1 MMRFGVL
8 GPLQVTGT
16 DDEDVALP
24 GAGPRV
30 VLAVL
35 LVHANRPVPVD
46 AIVEAVWR
54 GQPPRSWASNVQT
67 YVSRLRHALPGL
79 DVRYT
84 DGAYRLQLDPSALDL
99 TEFWTDVDAGRKCL
113 AEGEHARAV
122 VRFRA
127 ALGRW
132 RGEPLADVTV
142 PALAPELRRLAEERL
157 IATEDC
163 VDAELAAGR
172 HADLLGELRT
182 LVAQY
187 PARERLRAQLMLALA
202 RSGRARDATATYLA
216 GPREPGPELRRLHA
230 AVQRGEVTVPR
241 PAAIRTPFPV
251 FLLPPDVP
259 NLTGRGA
266 LIADLLAHLGN
277 GTAAPLVS
285 VEGQPGVGKTA
296 FAVHLAHRARG
307 GFPDGQLYG
316 DLAGGSR
323 HPRDPLDVLAEW
335 LHTLGLAGTAIPA
348 GLEARAAAYRAR
360 LADRRVLVVL
370 DDAADPA
377 QVRPLLP
384 GTPGSAVVVTSR
396 SRLPGLTVTASRS
409 LVPLRGTESRALL
422 AAALGHARV
431 AAERAAADRI
441 AVACGHLPLAL
452 RVATAGHDNGLA
464 PLADRLDALATPESP
479 VHGAV
484 ALRYAAL
491 DPLDRKVLRRLALLG
506 PLDTA
511 DWAIAALLDQPECDA
526 LTGRL
531 VAAGLLDPA
540 GRDAAGQPRFRL
552 HELIRGYARERATDD
567 DADPDTVLRRLAHRA
582 AHLIELATTA
592 VPHPVTMPR
601 LHPAAGPV
609 ELPAHLTERVT
620 RDPLGWLSAERPA
633 FVTTA
638 VRACR
643 HGRYRD
649 AALLLDRLVSYL
661 LAENRTADLSRIACA
676 VRDSADAAGDERTAT
691 WARVVLGRAAGE
703 AGQAALRRAVI
714 DSEQGGY
721 PDLLAWA
728 LLGLSGCERSTGPD
742 TAEAPLDAARRAATR
757 FAELGD
763 VAGHTQALR
772 AAALALLMLGRSRE
786 AEQTA
791 ADGVR
796 LARQL
801 GDPLHLANLLSTHG
815 TVLLALREPQ
825 RAGRAVHG
833 ALGLL
838 RAFGAQEAV
847 CYVLG
852 QLGRVSAA
860 LGERARAQ
868 RHLAEARAIALV
880 LDQPIQAT
888 LLLRDIAASWL
899 GEGRADEAVPV
910 LRRCVRTLVDL
921 GQRRR
926 AAVTQR
932 VLAAAYDTLGNGVA
946 AASATADAEALAGP
960 LDEQAAEQLRQVLS
974 LTR

>member
-1 MMRFGVL
+1 LHVE
-8 GPLQVTGT
+8 GT

-46 AIVEAVWR
+46 TLVEAVWR
-54 GQPPRSWASNVQT
+54 GQPPRSWASNIQT
-67 YVSRLRHALPGL
+67 YVSRLRHALPGI

-84 DGAYRLQLDPSALDL
+84 DGAYRLHLDPSALDL

-113 AEGEHARAV
+113 AEGDHARAV

-132 RGEPLADVTV
+132 RGEPLADVPV

-157 IATEDC
+157 TVTEEC
-163 VDAELAAGR
+163 LDAELAAGR

-182 LVAQY
+182 LVAGH
-187 PARERLRAQLMLALA
+187 PARDRLRAQLMLALA
-202 RSGRARDATATYLA
+202 RSGRARDALAVYLEA
-216 GPREPGPELRRLHA
+216 PGEPGPELRRLHA

-241 PAAIRTPFPV
+241 PVAVRTPFPV
-251 FLLPPDVP
+251 CLLPPDVP

-266 LIADLLAHLGN
+266 LVADLLAHLGHG
-277 GTAAPLVS
+277 GTAPPLVA
-285 VEGQPGVGKTA
+285 VDGRPGVGKTA
-296 FAVHLAHRARG
+296 FVVHLAHRARA

-335 LHTLGLAGTAIPA
+335 LHALGLTGTAIPA

-370 DDAADPA
+370 DNAADPA

-396 SRLPGLTVTASRS
+396 TRLPGLTPTAART

-441 AVACGHLPLAL
+441 AAACGHLPLAL
-452 RVATAGHDNGLA
+452 RIAAAGRDDRLT
-464 PLADRLDALATPESP
+464 PLADRLDALASPESP
-479 VHGAV
+479 VRAGI

-491 DPLDRKVLRRLALLG
+491 DPAARRALRRLALLG

-511 DWAIAALLDQPECDA
+511 GWAIAALLDQPECDA
-526 LTGRL
+526 LIGRL
-531 VAAGLLDPA
+531 VEAGLLDPA

-552 HELIRGYARERATDD
+552 HELIRGYARERASDD
-567 DADPDTVLRRLAHRA
+567 DESPDTVLGRLTGRA
-582 AHLIELATTA
+582 TALVGLATA
-592 VPHPVTMPR
+592 ALPHPVTMPR
-601 LHPAAGPV
+601 LHPPTEPAD
-609 ELPAHLTERVT
+609 LPAHLVERVT

-633 FVTTA
+633 FVVSA
-638 VRACR
+638 MRACR

-649 AALLLDRLVSYL
+649 AALLLDRLVGYL
-661 LAENRTADLSRIACA
+661 IAENRTADLSRIACA
-676 VRDSADAAGDERTAT
+676 VRDSADAAGDGRTAT
-691 WARVVLGRAAGE
+691 WARVVLGRSTGDAGL
-703 AGQAALRRAVI
+703 ATLRRAVA
-714 DSEQGGY
+714 DSERGGHQ
-721 PDLLAWA
+721 DLLAWA
-728 LLGLSGCERSTGPD
+728 LLGLSGYERSAGPD
-742 TAEAPLDAARRAATR
+742 SVGETPLDAARRAAAH

-763 VAGHTQALR
+763 AAGHTQALR
-772 AAALALLMLGRSRE
+772 AAALALLILGRSRE

-791 ADGVR
+791 AEGVR
-796 LARQL
+796 LAREL
-801 GDPLHLANLLSTHG
+801 GDPLHLANLLSTYG
-815 TVLLALREPQ
+815 TVLLALREPH
-825 RAGRAVHG
+825 RARRAAHG
-833 ALGLL
+833 ALRLL
-838 RAFGAQEAV
+838 RAVDAQQAV

-852 QLGRVSAA
+852 QLGRVNAT
-860 LGERARAQ
+860 LGERAQAQ

-880 LDQPIQAT
+880 LDDPIQAT

-899 GEGRADEAVPV
+899 GDGHADEAVPV
-910 LRRCVRTLVDL
+910 LRRCVRTLVEL

-932 VLAAAYDTLGNGVA
+932 VLATSYDALGDGVGA
-946 AASATADAEALAGP
+946 AAATADAETLAGP
-960 LDEQAAEQLRQVLS
+960 LDEPAGEQLRQVLL